1 MKIAIAESLLKSMSY
16 IKYRKFVSD
25 QLALGKVTGDMQ
37 TPELVHYTLLNETR
51 MNRLDKKV
59 IIPEDNIQKLLN
71 LKKEYAWLVI
81 AEGWCGDVAQL
92 LPVLNKLAMITPHI
106 EMKIVF
112 RDDNPKLMNLFLTN
126 GARSIPKLIVLDN
139 NTKDILGHWGPR
151 PKPATDLVKS
161 YRDQYGKIDDTIK
174 TELQLWYLR
183 DKGLT
188 TQDEVIS
195 LMRDLDQ
202 RR

>member
-1 MKIAIAESLLKSMSY
+1 MKVAVAESLLKSISY
-16 IKYRKFVSD
+16 VKYRKLVSD
-25 QLALGKVTGDMQ
+25 LVATGKVTGDTQ
-37 TPELVHYTLLNETR
+37 SPELVHYTLLNETR

-59 IIPEDNIQKLLN
+59 MVTEDNIQKLLN
-71 LKKEYAWLVI
+71 LKKDYTWLVI

-92 LPVLNKLAMITPHI
+92 LPVLNKMAMITPHI

-112 RDDNPKLMNLFLTN
+112 RDENPKLMGLFLTN
-126 GARSIPKLIVLDN
+126 GSKSIPKLIVLDRN
-139 NTKDILGHWGPR
+139 SKNVLGHWGPR
-151 PKPATDLVKS
+151 PTPATKLVKS

-174 TELQLWYLR
+174 TELQLWYLH
-183 DKGLT
+183 DKGLSA
-188 TQDEVIS
+188 QDEVIT

>member
-1 MKIAIAESLLKSMSY
+1 MKVAIAESLLRSVSY

-25 QLALGKVTGDMQ
+25 MLAAGKVTGHTQ

-59 IIPEDNIQKLLN
+59 IIPEENIQKLLN
-71 LKKEYAWLVI
+71 LKKEYTWLVI

-92 LPVLNKLAMITPHI
+92 LPVLNKLAIITPRI

-112 RDDNPKLMNLFLTN
+112 RDDNPQLMNLFLTN
-126 GARSIPKLIVLDN
+126 GSKSIPKLIILDH
-139 NTKDILGHWGPR
+139 NTKEVLGHWGPR
-151 PKPATDLVKS
+151 PKPATKLVKS

-174 TELQLWYLR
+174 TELQLWYLH

-188 TQDEVIS
+188 AQEEVVT
-195 LMRDLDQ
+195 LMRDLDHK
-202 RR
+202 R